1 MNMLKIQLVA
11 FTETIKNQTLRP
23 EMEYISYDIK
33 SSFTDIQV
41 SKTEKIYGHKSIKL
55 ACKSKLIFRL
65 LLVNLTQNCM
75 FTVNGA
81 VSDSRSHMNRM
92 EEKNVSF

>member
-23 EMEYISYDIK
+23 EMEYISYDTE

-41 SKTEKIYGHKSIKL
+41 RKTEKIDGYKSIKL
-55 ACKSKLIFRL
+55 VCKSKLIFL
-65 LLVNLTQNCM
+65 KVNSKLY
-75 FTVNGA
+75 VYSKWAISG
-81 VSDSRSHMNRM
+81 SRSHMNRM